1 MNGIKTSACE
11 KGNVRGKTNFGVV
24 VLLAAFVLILP
35 SAPVRAAEA
44 PDLALTKFAVAP
56 NPLASGET
64 ATLTVEVKN
73 IGTAKS
79 RAVPLFFH
87 GDEKALQAFGIPM
100 ANAAE
105 HGVSLPEIPA
115 GQVFNYTSTKKISL
129 SPGAYAV
136 QAIIWPGGKPQVAP
150 PMPGGESN
158 VNNNEGQV
166 QFTVKPG
173 TVSPQ
178 GGGIHT
184 LPPEKYKLIE
194 PKKPGPPPPDP
205 LKTGPGLQTMPSGR

>member
-1 MNGIKTSACE
+1 MYMRNKGIEVKILLVGFFLTLSVSA
-11 KGNVRGKTNFGVV
+11 
-24 VLLAAFVLILP
+24 I
-35 SAPVRAAEA
+35 RAADA
-44 PDLALTKFAVAP
+44 PDLTLTKFAVAP
-56 NPLASGET
+56 NPVASGET

-79 RAVPLFFH
+79 RAVTLFFH

-105 HGVSLPEIPA
+105 PEVPA

-129 SPGAYAV
+129 SPGTYTI
-136 QAIIWPGGKPQVAP
+136 QGIIWPGSKPQVAP

-158 VNNNEGQV
+158 VNNNEAQV

-194 PKKPGPPPPDP
+194 PKKPGPLPPDP
-205 LKTGPGLQTMPSGR
+205 LKSGPAGQTMPSGR

>member
-1 MNGIKTSACE
+1 MNE
-11 KGNVRGKTNFGVV
+11 KSLWIM
-24 VLLAAFVLILP
+24 VLFAISFLIPPTLP
-35 SAPVRAAEA
+35 ALGADV
-44 PDLALTKFAVAP
+44 PDLNLDKILVTPVPAV
-56 NPLASGET
+56 SGEQ
-64 ATLTVEVKN
+64 ATLSVEVEN

-79 RAVPLFFH
+79 RAVTLFFH

-105 HGVSLPEIPA
+105 HGVPLPEVPA

-129 SPGAYAV
+129 SPGTYTI
-136 QAIIWPGGKPQVAP
+136 QGIIWPGSKPQVAP

-158 VNNNEGQV
+158 VNNNEAQV

-194 PKKPGPPPPDP
+194 PKKPGPLPPDP
-205 LKTGPGLQTMPSGR
+205 LKSGPAGQTMPSGR